1 MEERDIQNE
10 NKKQDDTSNTGKCKY
25 CIEKSDKEQNGD
37 EEKKD
42 GDSGSTFDTNSS
54 TKPAEWTIEN
64 EAILVE
70 WCDIAQCYKWLNYQS
85 FLKYSIWQAWFTIPV
100 IIMSTVTGTAAFAQ
114 SSFTDTQKFYVQ
126 FGIGTINILVGILS
140 TVSQYLKIAQ
150 LTEAHRVSS
159 ISWDKYARNIR
170 IELAKAPEERM
181 DAAHFMKL
189 TRNEFDRLMETSP
202 MIQTEIIEE
211 FKKHFMGEEGT
222 EQRRLYVELRK
233 PDICDTIMTAN
244 TYRHKWYE
252 QPVITNTN
260 NTILLSNKPESKA
273 AESTNNINNN
283 NNNIQTSSNQIIV
296 SKDTIQQVFKE
307 NIFTVAKKMK
317 SNKEKI
323 EKYVENFKELYGRS
337 PLQSEITE
345 HFKNELDKITLDRYF
360 DSANESELPV

>member
-1 MEERDIQNE
+1 MDDRDIQNE
-10 NKKQDDTSNTGKCKY
+10 NKKQYENMNTRKCKN
-25 CIEKSDKEQNGD
+25 CIENTDKEQK
-37 EEKKD
+37 EEEYKKD

-189 TRNEFDRLMETSP
+189 SRHEFDRMMETSP
-202 MIQTEIIEE
+202 IIQSEIIEE
-211 FKKHFMGEEGT
+211 FKKHFMGEDGT
-222 EQRRLYVELRK
+222 DQRRLYVELRK

-252 QPVITNTN
+252 QPVINNTN
-260 NTILLSNKPESKA
+260 NTLLLSNQVESHNT
-273 AESTNNINNN
+273 ES
-283 NNNIQTSSNQIIV
+283 NNNITQLSSNQIIV

-323 EKYVENFKELYGRS
+323 EKYVENFKELYGRV
-337 PLQSEITE
+337 PLQSEIIE

-360 DSANESELPV
+360 DSSDETELPV

>member
-1 MEERDIQNE
+1 MDEIVLEKQDE
-10 NKKQDDTSNTGKCKY
+10 NKRQDENTHNRKNKNFIENSNK
-25 CIEKSDKEQNGD
+25 DQKEN
-37 EEKKD
+37 EFKKD
-42 GDSGSTFDTNSS
+42 GDIGSNFDTNTS
-54 TKPAEWTIEN
+54 TKPAE
-64 EAILVE
+64 
-70 WCDIAQCYKWLNYQS
+70 CDIAQCYKWLNYQS

-140 TVSQYLKIAQ
+140 TVSQYLKISQ
-150 LTEAHRVSS
+150 LTESHRVSS
-159 ISWDKYARNIR
+159 IAWDKYARNIR
-170 IELAKAPEERM
+170 IELAKSPEERM

-189 TRNEFDRLMETSP
+189 TRHEFDRLMETSP
-202 MIQTEIIEE
+202 MIQPKIIEE
-211 FKKHFMGEEGT
+211 FKTHFMGEEGT

-233 PDICDTIMTAN
+233 PDICDTIMTSN

-252 QPVITNTN
+252 HPVTN
-260 NTILLSNKPESKA
+260 NENNNLLLLNKPVLQPP
-273 AESTNNINNN
+273 ESTNN
-283 NNNIQTSSNQIIV
+283 SNQIIV

-323 EKYVENFKELYGRS
+323 EKYVENFKEIYGRI
-337 PLQSEITE
+337 PLNSEIVE

-360 DSANESELPV
+360 DSTNESELPV